1 MSVSP
6 AIDRAERLLT
16 REPVA
21 RRRLRVVAD
30 DRELEMVALRE
41 SGLRLSEIAGRYGL
55 SRQRVGQIIDKAGRV
70 DAEEVRDAR
79 REDQLAAA
87 SARAPEILER
97 FRSGVSVRQI
107 GRETGVSHRL
117 IRATIAERAT
127 DADRDTR
134 AAAYKRVGPSPSFS
148 ERDLLRGL
156 RAVAGELH
164 RSPSLREYE
173 ELASKL
179 RLAAGQT
186 VYMRFG
192 GWRKALAA
200 AGLDSPVPA
209 RVYSP
214 RWHIAACWRALE
226 SVADELGDPPRYR
239 RYLEIAAERDDLP
252 SGATLRVRLGLWSSI
267 AALLIEQKARNGR
280 RTECAPATNGR
291 GPAEPV
297 SLPSTNGHPRL
308 SKLSAPNAISD
319 ETDDETAGRLPSR
332 LGVSTLRYLAEHP
345 GSSGREVKR
354 GLEIRHDSQVWTL
367 LKRLERDGL
376 AAQQPNGSLSAWT
389 LTGRG
394 QGVLRSLPEGVY
406 A

>member
-1 MSVSP
+1 
-6 AIDRAERLLT
+6 
-16 REPVA
+16 
-21 RRRLRVVAD
+21 LRVVPHVGS
-30 DRELEMVALRE
+30 RELEMVALRE
-41 SGLRLSEIAGRYGL
+41 SGLTLSEIARRYGV
-55 SRQRVGQIIDKAGRV
+55 SRQRVAQIIDKAGRV

-87 SARAPEILER
+87 TARSEEILKR
-97 FRSGVSVRQI
+97 FRAAISVGAI
-107 GRETGVSHRL
+107 ARETGLTYRA
-117 IRATIAERAT
+117 IRAISKERAT
-127 DADRDTR
+127 QADLDAR
-134 AAAYKRVGPSPSFS
+134 AVAYRRVGPSPSFS
-148 ERDLLRGL
+148 EHDLLRGL
-156 RAVAGELH
+156 RAVASELH
-164 RSPSLREYE
+164 RSPSLREYD

-200 AGLDSPVPA
+200 AGLDSPAPA

-214 RWHIAACWRALE
+214 RWHVAACWRAVE
-226 SVADELGDPPRYR
+226 SVADELGDPPRYG
-239 RYLEIAAERDDLP
+239 RYLEIAAEREDLP
-252 SGATLRVRLGLWSSI
+252 SGATLRARLGLWSSI
-267 AALLIEQKARNGR
+267 AALLIEQKACNGR

-291 GPAEPV
+291 GAAEPV

-319 ETDDETAGRLPSR
+319 ETHDGTAGRLPSR
-332 LGVSTLRYLAEHP
+332 LGVSALRYLAEHP
-345 GSSGREVKR
+345 GSSGREVKH
-354 GLEIRHDSQVWTL
+354 GLEIRHDSQAWTL

-376 AAQQPNGSLSAWT
+376 AQQQPNGSSSAWT

-394 QGVLRSLPEGVY
+394 QRVLRSLPEGVY